1 VSTTVTNENV
11 LTNELKTIISS
22 NSLYNLVS
30 LVFETLR
37 SGQITISIVLINI
50 GRLLEY
56 IEEKATALYNEL
68 AGL

>member
-1 VSTTVTNENV
+1 MSTTVTNENV